1 MESIKVFVIVFCTC
15 AVMIGGMKLL
25 LGGVLEDSGKYILAL
40 VLIVTT
46 AGALTDINLSF
57 NEQKPEVTESA
68 ENTAEEMISYQADFL
83 IKELFENNDIT
94 YKKIKVKT
102 NKSKE
107 GGIVISE
114 VIIYEPDP
122 ASKAVSLIESNQIA
136 QKVTVKWKRK

>member
-68 ENTAEEMISYQADFL
+68 ENTAEEMISYQAEFL

-136 QKVTVKWKRK
+136 QKVTVK